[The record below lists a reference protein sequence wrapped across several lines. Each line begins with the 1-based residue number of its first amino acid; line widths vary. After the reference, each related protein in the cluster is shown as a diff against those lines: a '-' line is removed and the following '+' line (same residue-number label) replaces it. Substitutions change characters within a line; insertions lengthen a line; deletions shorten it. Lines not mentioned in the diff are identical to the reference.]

1 MTDKNMLK
9 LAVET
14 YNKRH
19 PDEDD
24 LNFEIIHKDLK
35 YAVKTATRD
44 LTEKLYEIQRDW
56 YDHHCDFSE
65 YLDGDLSRLITY
77 ENFADLVTDAIKITN
92 KEEKQ

>member
-1 MTDKNMLK
+1 MTDKRL
-9 LAVET
+9 LRVAVDT
-14 YNKRH
+14 FNKRH

-24 LNFEIIHKDLK
+24 LNFGIILKDLT

-44 LTEKLYEIQRDW
+44 LTEKLYEVQRDW
-56 YDHHCDFSE
+56 YEHHCDYSE

-77 ENFADLVTDAIKITN
+77 ENFADLVCDAVKITN